1 MKFFR
6 NNAYWILGIVIG
18 IGISSIILIQR
29 YQPQTDETG
38 QKTRSEKTKQ
48 KETLEVHTPDHGV
61 KVVKP
66 PPPGETAKTG
76 YWHGDRW
83 HRTAPSLATRRN
95 AKNVRSSTPTYT
107 YYPGTHLFE
116 GKDWRI
122 AQHYG
127 GLVKGPQT
135 LPDDIEVQLMQLDME
150 KRIREGLVYFIEN
163 KDWPPDKALKQQLY
177 TAYHGDFDLI
187 ESSFVEYRHLL
198 KDPQPMSDEEYKE
211 RQSEI
216 LTGDMDNE
224 SAVNFLVRL
233 GLYDAPLLNRLD
245 TLSAFKYLKAIEGH
259 HFRSGGGSESEKA
272 REYAKRVITENPN
285 NLEARLYLADSE
297 KDEETAIVQYQE
309 ILQDHPDSVHA
320 LIESGCLL
328 CMGNPLEAIHYLKKA
343 HNLGSPIG
351 HSQMAIA
358 YQRLGDL
365 KTAWIHYKKAEQL
378 PHGRA
383 LSFYIEAIEA
393 GAPLIQPLPRKEIE
407 RQLDIGRHADTWKGI
422 PFPENTDLVPE

>member
-1 MKFFR
+1 M
-6 NNAYWILGIVIG
+6 A
-18 IGISSIILIQR
+18 
-29 YQPQTDETG
+29 
-38 QKTRSEKTKQ
+38 
-48 KETLEVHTPDHGV
+48 
-61 KVVKP
+61 
-66 PPPGETAKTG
+66 
-76 YWHGDRW
+76 
-83 HRTAPSLATRRN
+83 
-95 AKNVRSSTPTYT
+95 
-107 YYPGTHLFE
+107 
-116 GKDWRI
+116 
-122 AQHYG
+122 
-127 GLVKGPQT
+127 
-135 LPDDIEVQLMQLDME
+135 
-150 KRIREGLVYFIEN
+150 
-163 KDWPPDKALKQQLY
+163 PDKALKQQLY